1 MLINTSNNPVTTIA
15 TILAA
20 IGALHWG
27 LIGLCGFNLVS
38 FLFGELT
45 SLTKIVYILVGASGL
60 YVLLTLAKLLVSPSV
75 GSVK

>member
-20 IGALHWG
+20 VGALNWG
-27 LIGLCGFNLVS
+27 LIGLLNFNLVS

-60 YVLLTLAKLLVSPSV
+60 YVLLTLAKLLISPSV

>member
-20 IGALHWG
+20 IGALNWG

-45 SLTKIVYILVGASGL
+45 SITKIVYILVGASGL